1 MKIKYL
7 SSASVLIQDEDS
19 SILTDP
25 WFVDGEFYG
34 SWHNYPPCTINFD
47 ELEKIDGIYISH
59 IHPDHFSVKTL
70 KKMKKNIPIFIHKF
84 HADFLKRGIERLGFN
99 VIEVEHDTRIT
110 IKNNLHIRILA
121 ADNCDPSLCLKYFGC
136 GIAEKT
142 FGSTTIDTL
151 CAIDNDDQVIINTND
166 CPFQIAE
173 TSASKIKNYYKKI
186 NFLLFG
192 YSSATAYPQ
201 CFELSDDE
209 LQKSQ
214 EEIVKK
220 FLSQGESYINFFK
233 PDFYMPF
240 AGRYVLGG
248 QNSILEKRRAKIE
261 LEDALNYFQN
271 SSIVDHTSQ
280 KGLILNQNSTFDINS
295 GKSNQKYI
303 PIDKEKKSNYIET
316 ELSNR
321 KYDYEKDE
329 YPKME
334 DFLSLIPKCHERFE
348 SKRNQLNFS
357 SNTSVLIHLPE
368 NKMLLLHPN
377 DSLPE
382 IIPQKNIE
390 KFNQFLLIKTDSR
403 LLLRLMRGPQ
413 YALWNNAEIGSHLE
427 FTRKPNIYERG
438 LFYCLNFFHS

>member
-7 SSASVLIQDEDS
+7 SSASVLIQDNDS

-34 SWHNYPPCTINFD
+34 SWNNYPPCTVNLN
-47 ELEKIDGIYISH
+47 ELENIDGIYISH

-70 KKMKKNIPIFIHKF
+70 KKMNKTIPVFIHKF

-99 VIEVEHDTRIT
+99 VIEVEHNARIN

-151 CAIDNDDQVIINTND
+151 CAIDNDNEVIINTND

-173 TSASKIKNYYKKI
+173 VSASKIKNYYKKI

-201 CFELSDDE
+201 CFELSNDE

-220 FLSQGESYINFFK
+220 FLSQGESYINLLK

-248 QNSILEKRRAKIE
+248 KNSNLEKRRAKIE
-261 LEDALNYFQN
+261 LEDALDYFQN
-271 SSIVDHTSQ
+271 SPIIDHTLQ
-280 KGLILNQNSTFDINS
+280 KGLILNQNSIFDITS
-295 GKSNQKYI
+295 GESDQKYI
-303 PIDKEKKSNYIET
+303 PIDKEKKNYYIET
-316 ELSNR
+316 ELLTR
-321 KYDYEKDE
+321 KYDYENDE
-329 YPKME
+329 YPKLD
-334 DFLSLIPKCHERFE
+334 DFINLIPKCHERFE

-357 SNTSVLIHLPE
+357 SNTKILIHLPE
-368 NKMLLLHPN
+368 NKILLLHPN
-377 DSLPE
+377 DSPPE
-382 IIPQKNIE
+382 IIQKQNTE
-390 KFNQFLLIKTDSR
+390 NFNQFLSVKTDFR
-403 LLLRLMRGPQ
+403 LLYRLMRGPQ
-413 YALWNNAEIGSHLE
+413 YAHWNNAEIGSHLE
-427 FTRKPNIYERG
+427 FSRKPNIYERG

>member
-1 MKIKYL
+1 M
-7 SSASVLIQDEDS
+7 
-19 SILTDP
+19 
-25 WFVDGEFYG
+25 
-34 SWHNYPPCTINFD
+34 
-47 ELEKIDGIYISH
+47 
-59 IHPDHFSVKTL
+59 
-70 KKMKKNIPIFIHKF
+70 
-84 HADFLKRGIERLGFN
+84 GFN

-261 LEDALNYFQN
+261 LEAALDYFLN
-271 SSIVDHTSQ
+271 SSTIDHDSQ
-280 KGLILNQNSTFDINS
+280 KGIILNQDSIFDITS
-295 GKSNQKYI
+295 EKSNQKYI
-303 PIDKEKKSNYIET
+303 PIDKEKKNIAIC
-316 ELSNR
+316 L
-321 KYDYEKDE
+321 
-329 YPKME
+329 
-334 DFLSLIPKCHERFE
+334 
-348 SKRNQLNFS
+348 
-357 SNTSVLIHLPE
+357 
-368 NKMLLLHPN
+368 
-377 DSLPE
+377 E
-382 IIPQKNIE
+382 IKEVIFP
-390 KFNQFLLIKTDSR
+390 
-403 LLLRLMRGPQ
+403 
-413 YALWNNAEIGSHLE
+413 
-427 FTRKPNIYERG
+427 
-438 LFYCLNFFHS
+438 